1 MMVKLYALPRLA
13 DALESGARQGVA
25 IRRVLS
31 PEKTVLT
38 DWVRANFP
46 SWTAE
51 VEVACGRLPISC
63 FVAIREDQ
71 ILGFAC
77 YDATCRNFFGPEGVL
92 ETERGKG
99 LGRALLLSVLHA
111 QREQGY
117 AYSIIGGV
125 GPAEFYART
134 VGAIPIAGSTPG
146 IYGGLLSL
154 ASRTPGAE

>member
-1 MMVKLYALPRLA
+1 MLVKLYALPRLDA
-13 DALESGARQGVA
+13 ALESAARQGVA

-31 PEKTVLT
+31 PEKAVVA
-38 DWVRANFP
+38 DWVRASFP
-46 SWTAE
+46 SWAAE
-51 VEVACGRLPISC
+51 VEVACGRLPPSC
-63 FVAIREDQ
+63 FVAIRDDQ

-92 ETERGKG
+92 ESERGKG
-99 LGRALLLSVLHA
+99 LGRALLVAVLHA

-134 VGAIPIAGSTPG
+134 VDAIPIASSTPG
-146 IYGGLLSL
+146 VYGGLLSP
-154 ASRTPGAE
+154 AARTRGAE